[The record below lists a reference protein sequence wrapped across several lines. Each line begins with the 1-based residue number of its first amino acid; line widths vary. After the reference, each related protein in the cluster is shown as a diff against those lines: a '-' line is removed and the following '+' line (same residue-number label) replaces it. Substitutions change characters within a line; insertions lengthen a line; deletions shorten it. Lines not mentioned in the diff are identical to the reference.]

1 MVEEKAV
8 RLYAHRKNIHRYRRL
23 LRTQLT
29 DLERRY
35 LEQRMS
41 EEQSNVD
48 MLLASSFG
56 AGLGHK
62 LAVPA
67 AD

>member
-35 LEQRMS
+35 LEQRVS
-41 EEQSNVD
+41 EEQSSVE

-56 AGLGHK
+56 APPRHE

-67 AD
+67 GD

>member
-8 RLYAHRKNIHRYRRL
+8 RLRAHRKNIHRYRRL

-35 LEQRMS
+35 IEQRVS
-41 EEQSNVD
+41 EEQTNVD

-56 AGLGHK
+56 APLGHD
-62 LAVPA
+62 LALPA
-67 AD
+67 GD

>member
-8 RLYAHRKNIHRYRRL
+8 RLCAHRNNIHRYRRL

-29 DLERRY
+29 DLERQY

-56 AGLGHK
+56 TDLNHK
-62 LAVPA
+62 LAVA
-67 AD
+67 AGD

>member
-8 RLYAHRKNIHRYRRL
+8 RLCAHRKNIHRYRRL

-35 LEQRMS
+35 LEQRVS
-41 EEQSNVD
+41 EEQTNVD

-56 AGLGHK
+56 PPHGHEV
-62 LAVPA
+62 AVPA
-67 AD
+67 GD